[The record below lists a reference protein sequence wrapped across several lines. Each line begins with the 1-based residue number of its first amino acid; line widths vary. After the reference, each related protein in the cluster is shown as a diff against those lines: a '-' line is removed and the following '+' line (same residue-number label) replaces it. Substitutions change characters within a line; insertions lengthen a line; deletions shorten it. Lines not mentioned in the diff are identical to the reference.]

1 METQPTLCNGK
12 VHITLKQERRL
23 KKLAIKYTLISELDE
38 LATNPS
44 FPTLE
49 ATSLCS
55 ELFRFILNCPLFKM
69 RGESLRKQ
77 LESLF
82 LRYSFFD
89 TLEQK
94 ATKRKTNQHSFL
106 VAIFATILQ
115 TSDEKDL
122 SDSEMRK
129 TLLSLGMQADI
140 ATMLQPILRD
150 IQNQGCE
157 SILEKVKSSDDLCGL
172 DQRYQQLFDLILV
185 GQKSLQINF
194 KDPKFL
200 WKAKL
205 IYHLTPVKAI
215 MAMIKVTSA
224 SQLISSMITLFMGKP
239 FGQLSILQR
248 MMQELLE
255 IPKTEKLLKESKKL
269 TSKKIYESISSWIN
283 TKYKGQF
290 DPHIEED
297 EMEEKPCPN
306 KMREI
311 LSLVLPEDLLLSVTR
326 TEDVYQLLWLEKRL
340 KDKKIFLQLFG
351 DDHLIDVMK
360 QLVSVLYEPLITLV
374 RPQLPGLMSEVFNL
388 LKHCIHAAEMDVS
401 SQQRLD
407 QYQKE
412 LKKFQKSLYVFLHDT
427 IKKDHQHL
435 VLRLANWIFEFYSLG
450 LTKDLNLKQLLHELP
465 FDTQVSVLDEVNKWI
480 SFKEMLQEKQLKI
493 NKVDQIPIHT
503 SIPNHFVPLFRER
516 LDSQMSV

>member
-1 METQPTLCNGK
+1 
-12 VHITLKQERRL
+12 
-23 KKLAIKYTLISELDE
+23 
-38 LATNPS
+38 
-44 FPTLE
+44 
-49 ATSLCS
+49 
-55 ELFRFILNCPLFKM
+55 M

-122 SDSEMRK
+122 SDAEMRK

-150 IQNQGCE
+150 IQNQGCA
-157 SILEKVKSSDDLCGL
+157 SILEKVKSSDDLSAL
-172 DQRYQQLFDLILV
+172 DERYQQLFDLILV
-185 GQKSLQINF
+185 AQKSLQINF

-215 MAMIKVTSA
+215 MAMMKIASA
-224 SQLISSMITLFMGKP
+224 SQMISGMITLFMGKP

-269 TSKKIYESISSWIN
+269 NSKKINECISNWIN
-283 TKYKGQF
+283 TKYKVQF
-290 DPHIEED
+290 DPHIEE
-297 EMEEKPCPN
+297 EIEETPSQN

-311 LSLVLPEDLLLSVTR
+311 LSLVLPEDLLLSITR
-326 TEDVYQLLWLEKRL
+326 VEDVYQLLWLEKRL
-340 KDKKIFLQLFG
+340 KDKKVFLQLFG

-374 RPQLPGLMSEVFNL
+374 RPQLPALMSEVFHL
-388 LKHCIHAAEMDVS
+388 LKHCIQTAEMDLS
-401 SQQRLD
+401 PQQRLD
-407 QYQKE
+407 RYQKE

-435 VLRLANWIFEFYSLG
+435 ILKLANWIFEFYSLG
-450 LTKDLNLKQLLHELP
+450 LTKDLNLKQLLHQLP
-465 FDTQVSVLDEVNKWI
+465 LDTQVSVLDEVNKWI
-480 SFKEMLQEKQLKI
+480 AFKEMLQEKQLKI
-493 NKVDQIPIHT
+493 NKVDKIPVHT
-503 SIPNHFVPLFRER
+503 SIPKHFVPLFRER
-516 LDSQMSV
+516 LDSQMSI